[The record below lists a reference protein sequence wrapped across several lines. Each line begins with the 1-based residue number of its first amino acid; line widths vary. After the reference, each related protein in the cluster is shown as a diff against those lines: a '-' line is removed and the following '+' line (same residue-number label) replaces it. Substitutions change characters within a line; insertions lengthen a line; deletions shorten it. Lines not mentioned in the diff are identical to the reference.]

1 MKPIRFFIFLC
12 LGLVACQP
20 IEKKLEERYVAR
32 SFYYWKSTFELDSQD
47 VKVMDSLKVRKLYVK
62 VFDVVWDEF
71 HRGMPVAQLNWKSN
85 FSFDL
90 EIVPVV
96 YITNEVI
103 LNTKEEEISV
113 LASRIHKK
121 INQIMGARNLCGKLS
136 DEVQID
142 CDWNLSSRDKYF
154 MLLKELKYNIKTL
167 SATIRLHQIKYYA
180 KTGVPPVDK
189 GMLMFYNMRP
199 VYNLDVKNSILD
211 TDEAKKYI
219 SDTLHY
225 PLNLDFALPVFSWG
239 VLFRAN
245 KFVGL
250 INYMDKGSM
259 SKYQFFSK
267 KLDSENLYICN
278 ADTVHGDYFFRR
290 GDMLRIEEPNLK
302 EIESGKE
309 ILAPLILSQKK
320 INITLF
326 HWDKSI
332 IDKYSHEKLDKA
344 FRCYR

>member
-1 MKPIRFFIFLC
+1 MKTIIFFIFLC
-12 LGLVACQP
+12 LGLLACQP

-103 LNTKEEEISV
+103 LNTQEDEISL

-121 INQIMGARNLCGKLS
+121 VNQIMGARNLCGKQS

-142 CDWNLSSRDKYF
+142 CDWNLSSRNKYF
-154 MLLKELKYNIKTL
+154 MLLKHLKSKNYVL
-167 SATIRLHQIKYYA
+167 SATIRLHQIKYYS

-199 VYNLDVKNSILD
+199 VYKPDVENSILD
-211 TDEAKKYI
+211 TEEAKKYI
-219 SDTLHY
+219 SDTLQY
-225 PLNLDFALPVFSWG
+225 PLQLDFALPVFSWG
-239 VLFRAN
+239 VLFREN

-250 INYMDKGSM
+250 INYLDKGSM
-259 SKYQFFSK
+259 EEYQFFK
-267 KLDSENLYICN
+267 EKPDSENQYVCN
-278 ADTVHGDYFFRR
+278 ADTVHGDYYFRR
-290 GDMLRIEEPNLK
+290 GDVLRIEEPSLK
-302 EIESGKE
+302 DIENGKE
-309 ILAPLILSQKK
+309 ILAPLFLAQKK

-332 IDKYSHEKLDKA
+332 LYKYRHEKIDKV